1 MIKKFFT
8 LKKILLTFISII
20 FFIYFLIYLNNSNPK
35 IFNFIKNKID
45 YEIRQEIKKFFL
57 FVSYYKKENLN
68 LEKSNKQ
75 LSNSL
80 LFLNNELIALQQQ
93 KNLVNEVIF
102 PQTQLI
108 KLKLS
113 KIKLDYDRDNRSRN
127 KVDDYKDGKFVT
139 PFYIESIADKVI
151 TITYYGKFI
160 AHNNYKDIEKK
171 FDSSQII
178 NTNLPNNITIY
189 DTLVFEKK
197 IFVSYAKR
205 DKSCNFLKI
214 VYADIDFNFLKFKD
228 FYIQGEND
236 KNKIN
241 EQCNESV
248 MGGRMVTQDIGK
260 YKKYLFLTSK
270 DLDSDIKYKQM
281 KDQYGLN
288 ITEKYMVINRIN
300 FLDGKSEIFS
310 TGHRNPQGLYVSKN
324 IILSTEHGPRGGDEI
339 NRIFKGKNYGWPVAS
354 YGETYNEN
362 YSNKDQFNYKKNHY
376 NLGFEEP
383 LFAFTPSIGITQI
396 LPVNV
401 KFSERWENS
410 FLIGSLR
417 AQSLYRAVF
426 DHNFTRV
433 INFEKILISNRIR
446 DINYSPQ
453 YNFFILALED
463 EDGSIGILQ
472 VDNN

>member
-1 MIKKFFT
+1 
-8 LKKILLTFISII
+8 
-20 FFIYFLIYLNNSNPK
+20 
-35 IFNFIKNKID
+35 
-45 YEIRQEIKKFFL
+45 
-57 FVSYYKKENLN
+57 
-68 LEKSNKQ
+68 
-75 LSNSL
+75 
-80 LFLNNELIALQQQ
+80 
-93 KNLVNEVIF
+93 
-102 PQTQLI
+102 
-108 KLKLS
+108 
-113 KIKLDYDRDNRSRN
+113 
-127 KVDDYKDGKFVT
+127 
-139 PFYIESIADKVI
+139 
-151 TITYYGKFI
+151 
-160 AHNNYKDIEKK
+160 
-171 FDSSQII
+171 
-178 NTNLPNNITIY
+178 
-189 DTLVFEKK
+189 
-197 IFVSYAKR
+197 
-205 DKSCNFLKI
+205 
-214 VYADIDFNFLKFKD
+214 
-228 FYIQGEND
+228 
-236 KNKIN
+236 
-241 EQCNESV
+241 
-248 MGGRMVTQDIGK
+248 
-260 YKKYLFLTSK
+260 
-270 DLDSDIKYKQM
+270 
-281 KDQYGLN
+281 
-288 ITEKYMVINRIN
+288 MVINRIN

-396 LPVNV
+396 LPVNI

-417 AQSLYRAVF
+417 AQSLYRVVF

-446 DINYSPQ
+446 DINYSAE